1 MSILQL
7 PLLVDLE
14 HKVGELVLAITSCH
28 TIIIS
33 GNSLIWCI
41 EKCGYDNLF
50 NVSPVHLHVL
60 LGVGNFTEVTCV

>member
-1 MSILQL
+1 
-7 PLLVDLE
+7 LLVDLE

-41 EKCGYDNLF
+41 EKCGYDNFNHRF

-60 LGVGNFTEVTCV
+60 LGVGNFTEVTRV